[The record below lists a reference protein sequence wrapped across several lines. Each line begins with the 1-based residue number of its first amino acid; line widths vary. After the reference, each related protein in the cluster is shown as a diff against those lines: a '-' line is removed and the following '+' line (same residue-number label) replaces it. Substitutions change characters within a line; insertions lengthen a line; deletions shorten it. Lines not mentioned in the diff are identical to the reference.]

1 MIKKI
6 VIHAIFIL
14 VVSCGFQPMLKDFDI
29 SNLKIK
35 KISYVSENNEL
46 NYILQNNLNLNA
58 KPNSNGLIINLSIF
72 ENISSITKNTAG
84 ISTEEE
90 LKILIKLNVKDHKL
104 NNLLNETLSEVNRL
118 QITNNL
124 GTDDTTKNNVR
135 KKTINNLGQ
144 KIKFKLMILA
154 NN

>member
-6 VIHAIFIL
+6 VIHTIFIL